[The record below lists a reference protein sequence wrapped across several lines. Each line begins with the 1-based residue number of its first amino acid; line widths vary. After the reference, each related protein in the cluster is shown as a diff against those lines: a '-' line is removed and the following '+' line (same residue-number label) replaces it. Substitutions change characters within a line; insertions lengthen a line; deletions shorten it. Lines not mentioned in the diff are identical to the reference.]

1 MFVQKSTKGVA
12 VFGDEDH
19 FRIKKVLI
27 VELKF
32 LALSAL

>member
-1 MFVQKSTKGVA
+1 MFVQKSTKGVP

-19 FRIKKVLI
+19 FRTKKVLI

-32 LALSAL
+32 LALPAL

>member
-12 VFGDEDH
+12 VLGDEDH
-19 FRIKKVLI
+19 FRIKVLI
-27 VELKF
+27 VGLKF

>member
-19 FRIKKVLI
+19 FRELI